1 MMRAM
6 AWTAAARC
14 TEDTVRIASACSEPS
29 LPAPCRPNLNIPQH
43 RPADLQA
50 PVCRYLPAFA
60 SNGKEAI
67 TVEHLMT
74 HTAGLAAFYPFHAMR
89 LRTRQA
95 IVQFICDDE
104 PRHPLG
110 TTKYSDLSM
119 IVLGEIV
126 ERLSGRPLDRYV
138 AHAVFRPLGMHSTGA
153 CHAHGPGG
161 GARGHPKHE
170 ARLLPAP

>member
-1 MMRAM
+1 MRAM

-43 RPADLQA
+43 RTADLQA

>member
-1 MMRAM
+1 
-6 AWTAAARC
+6 
-14 TEDTVRIASACSEPS
+14 
-29 LPAPCRPNLNIPQH
+29 
-43 RPADLQA
+43 
-50 PVCRYLPAFA
+50 LPAFA

-67 TVEHLMT
+67 TVEHLLT

-110 TTKYSDLSM
+110 STKYSDLSM
-119 IVLGEIV
+119 IILGEIV

-153 CHAHGPGG
+153 CPAHGPHGA
-161 GARGHPKHE
+161 ARGHPKHE
-170 ARLLPAP
+170 SSRWSLCAFSHPSSLLSYITQQRVAQVVNESRHNRTARTRAQTPT